1 MKKYFKSI
9 LSAVILTIF
18 LLAADGSSEGEVIIG
33 TTALIVGA
41 LIMIILIISS
51 NSEDN
56 TRKEKIKQQREKAQE
71 RNKNKLEELTS
82 TFNAPI
88 TKVINYD
95 IKKFVFISE
104 EKSLIMLNEHI
115 YHFKEI
121 LDFTLSDNSVVVFT
135 PTTSKTTTN
144 TGSMLGRAI
153 VGGVL
158 TGGVGAVIGGA
169 TASQTTQ
176 TSEGTSHTKHDY
188 TLVITVNNLS
198 NPVENIH
205 IGSSENYARE
215 ISSILSIIV
224 SRNMTN

>member
-1 MKKYFKSI
+1 M
-9 LSAVILTIF
+9 VIYQLVN
-18 LLAADGSSEGEVIIG
+18 SSEE
-33 TTALIVGA
+33 
-41 LIMIILIISS
+41 
-51 NSEDN
+51 
-56 TRKEKIKQQREKAQE
+56 EKIKKQKEIEDQE
-71 RNKNKLEELTS
+71 RNKNKLEELKS

-95 IKKFVFISE
+95 IQKYVFISE

>member
-18 LLAADGSSEGEVIIG
+18 LLAAGGSSEGEIAFWFISMIALFIIMVIYQ
-33 TTALIVGA
+33 LVN
-41 LIMIILIISS
+41 SS
-51 NSEDN
+51 KEDEIKKQ
-56 TRKEKIKQQREKAQE
+56 KEIEDQE
-71 RNKNKLEELTS
+71 RNKNKLEELKS

-95 IKKFVFISE
+95 IQKYVFISE

-176 TSEGTSHTKHDY
+176 TSEGTSHTRHDY

-205 IGSSENYARE
+205 IGWRENYARE

>member
-18 LLAADGSSEGEVIIG
+18 LLAAGGSSEGEIAFWFISMIALFIIMVIYQ
-33 TTALIVGA
+33 LVN
-41 LIMIILIISS
+41 SS
-51 NSEDN
+51 EEDEI
-56 TRKEKIKQQREKAQE
+56 KKQKKIEDQE
-71 RNKNKLEELTS
+71 RNKNKLEELKS

-95 IKKFVFISE
+95 IQKYVFISE

-176 TSEGTSHTKHDY
+176 TSKGTSHTKHDY

-205 IGSSENYARE
+205 IGWRENYARE

>member
-18 LLAADGSSEGEVIIG
+18 LLAAGGSSEGEIAFWFISMIALFIIMVIYQ
-33 TTALIVGA
+33 LVN
-41 LIMIILIISS
+41 SS
-51 NSEDN
+51 KEDEIKKQ
-56 TRKEKIKQQREKAQE
+56 KEIEDQE
-71 RNKNKLEELTS
+71 RNKNKLEELKS

-95 IKKFVFISE
+95 IQKYVFISE

-176 TSEGTSHTKHDY
+176 TSKGTSHTKHDY
-188 TLVITVNNLS
+188 ILVITVNNLS

-205 IGSSENYARE
+205 IGWRENYARE

>member
-18 LLAADGSSEGEVIIG
+18 LLAAGGSSEGEIAFWFISMIALFIIMVIYQ
-33 TTALIVGA
+33 LVN
-41 LIMIILIISS
+41 SS
-51 NSEDN
+51 EE
-56 TRKEKIKQQREKAQE
+56 EKIKKQKEIEDQE
-71 RNKNKLEELTS
+71 RNKNKLEELKS

-95 IKKFVFISE
+95 IQKYVFISE

>member
-18 LLAADGSSEGEVIIG
+18 LLAAGGSSEGEIAFWFISMIALFIIMVIYQ
-33 TTALIVGA
+33 LVN
-41 LIMIILIISS
+41 SS
-51 NSEDN
+51 KEEEIKKQKEIED
-56 TRKEKIKQQREKAQE
+56 QE
-71 RNKNKLEELTS
+71 RNKNKLEELKS

-95 IKKFVFISE
+95 IQKYVFISE

>member
-18 LLAADGSSEGEVIIG
+18 LLAAGGSSEGEIAFWFISMIALFIIMVIYQ
-33 TTALIVGA
+33 LVNSSEEE
-41 LIMIILIISS
+41 IIKKQKKI
-51 NSEDN
+51 ED
-56 TRKEKIKQQREKAQE
+56 QE
-71 RNKNKLEELTS
+71 RNKNKLEELKS

-95 IKKFVFISE
+95 IQKYVFISE

-115 YHFKEI
+115 YHFKDI

-176 TSEGTSHTKHDY
+176 TSKGTSHTKHDY

-205 IGSSENYARE
+205 IGWRENYARE

>member
-18 LLAADGSSEGEVIIG
+18 LLAAGGSSEGEIAFWFISMIALFIIMVIYQ
-33 TTALIVGA
+33 LVNF
-41 LIMIILIISS
+41 SK
-51 NSEDN
+51 E
-56 TRKEKIKQQREKAQE
+56 EKIKKQKEIEDQEK
-71 RNKNKLEELTS
+71 NKNKLEELKS

>member
-18 LLAADGSSEGEVIIG
+18 LLAAGGSSEGEIAFWFISVI
-33 TTALIVGA
+33 ALFI
-41 LIMIILIISS
+41 IMVIYQLVNSS
-51 NSEDN
+51 KE
-56 TRKEKIKQQREKAQE
+56 EKIKKQKEIEDQE
-71 RNKNKLEELTS
+71 RNKNKLEELKS

-95 IKKFVFISE
+95 IQKYVFISE
-104 EKSLIMLNEHI
+104 EKSLILLNEHI